1 MPLQCCELFW
11 GVGWE
16 PEQPGGKVLEARV
29 TSRVKVLQAGEF
41 VIPGQ
46 GRSWDGDLVNASLDL
61 GTVLDSGWLEILAHF
76 GLPHPDV
83 THPECSAGT

>member
-1 MPLQCCELFW
+1 M
-11 GVGWE
+11 GWE
-16 PEQPGGKVLEARV
+16 PKQPGGKVLEARM
-29 TSRVKVLQAGEF
+29 TSRVKVFQAGEF
-41 VIPGQ
+41 VIPGL

-83 THPECSAGT
+83 TQPECSAGM